1 MDDIIS
7 KYSDF
12 YSLNAH
18 HKIVFLFDITDAFI
32 TKELGYFIYEAFA
45 LRNESKDTGIVN

>member
-12 YSLNAH
+12 DSLNTH
-18 HKIVFLFDITDAFI
+18 QKIVFLFNSIDAI
-32 TKELGYFIYEAFA
+32 ICKNLGCFIYEAFA
-45 LRNESKDTGIVN
+45 LRNESTGITDLV

>member
-12 YSLNAH
+12 DSLHAH
-18 HKIVFLFDITDAFI
+18 NKIVFLFNSIDAFI
-32 TKELGYFIYEAFA
+32 CKKLGYFIYEA
-45 LRNESKDTGIVN
+45 LHKEMDQ